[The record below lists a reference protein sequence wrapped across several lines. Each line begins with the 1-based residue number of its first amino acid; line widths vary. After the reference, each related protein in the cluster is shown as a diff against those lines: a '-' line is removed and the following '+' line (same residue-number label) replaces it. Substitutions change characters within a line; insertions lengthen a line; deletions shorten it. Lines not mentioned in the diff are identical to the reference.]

1 MQGRVIV
8 DADAC
13 PHNCLSI
20 LRNEQQNYGYRL
32 ITVASFNHNIDNA
45 DHIIVG
51 NEKEAA
57 DIAVINQVRQGDL
70 VVTQDWGLA
79 ALVLAKGAMALA
91 PNGIIYRDENIDFKL
106 EERSLKAKI
115 RRAGKR
121 TKGSTPARQK
131 QDDQRFHKSLL
142 KLLDIIR

>member
-1 MQGRVIV
+1 MLQGRVIV

-45 DHIIVG
+45 EHIIVG

-57 DIAVINQVRQGDL
+57 DIAVINRVRKGDL

-79 ALVLAKGAMALA
+79 ALVLAKGGLALS
-91 PNGIIYRDENIDFKL
+91 PNGIIYRDENMDFKL

-115 RRAGKR
+115 RRAGNR
-121 TKGSTPARQK
+121 TKGPSARQGK
-131 QDDQRFHKSLL
+131 DDMRFHKSLTQ
-142 KLLDIIR
+142 LLDTMH